1 MEMGERIAA
10 CIDAMQP
17 PVTRREFARRI
28 EMAPDALSRAL
39 SGKRGFASIELVRI
53 ADELEQDIHTLVTG
67 EPSPH
72 QVLVS
77 ARHHYD
83 HETTDRSV
91 PSYAGDKRVLEDI
104 VVAYAQAGL
113 PARAHRVPGPDVEA
127 VRDAL
132 GPEFVRP
139 FADRIEERL
148 FIDVIRLTEL
158 GTAYS
163 GSVKGRTF
171 IAVPASGSWFRE
183 NWDLAHEVAHVAGL
197 ASEAEA
203 NAFAANLFMPE
214 CVLKSIDWSSASQEA
229 VADYLWQAGVSTS
242 ALKVRL
248 EALRLANDRVGAML
262 NQATQRLLRRAR
274 SWSHAFGDEI
284 TIRMEAA
291 SRRRFPVE
299 LQEAHEVAVEEGRL
313 GTRFLAW
320 MRGLEPERIAE
331 AYVPE
336 VDDPSVDE
344 LAEAFGHSLA

>member
-1 MEMGERIAA
+1 MEMGERIASL
-10 CIDAMQP
+10 IDALEP
-17 PVTRREFARRI
+17 PVTRREFARRV

-39 SGKRGFASIELVRI
+39 GGKRGFASVELVRI

-83 HETTDRSV
+83 HQTSGRSV
-91 PSYAGDKRVLEDI
+91 PTYAEDKRALEDI
-104 VVAYAQAGL
+104 CTAYAQAKL
-113 PARAHRVPGPDVEA
+113 PARPHRVPGPDVET

-148 FIDVIRLTEL
+148 CIDVIRLTEL

-163 GSVKGRTF
+163 GSVLGRTF

-197 ASEAEA
+197 SSEADA

-214 CVLKSIDWSSASQEA
+214 CVLKSIDWGSASQEA

-248 EALRLANDRVGAML
+248 ESLRLANGRVGTML
-262 NQATQRLLRRAR
+262 NQTTQRLLRRAR
-274 SWSHAFGDEI
+274 SWSHEFGDEI
-284 TIRMEAA
+284 TIRMEAS

-299 LQEAHEVAVEEGRL
+299 LQEAHEVAVEEGRI

-320 MRGLEPERIAE
+320 MRGLAPDRIAE
-331 AYVPE
+331 AYVE
-336 VDDPSVDE
+336 EENDPSVEE
-344 LAEAFGHSLA
+344 LAEAFGHALA